1 MAAASPLDPRRQEEI
16 GELVR
21 RQPYL
26 QLLGVELEALAP
38 GYAKMRL
45 PITERLANPYA
56 GLHGGALSSLA
67 DTALAQAL
75 RTLVGAQARMTTV
88 ELNISYLSGATEGAV
103 IAEARI
109 LRQGKTLAVG
119 EVDLRDGNG
128 KALARARGT
137 YLIVGS

>member
-1 MAAASPLDPRRQEEI
+1 MALDPLRREEI
-16 GELVR
+16 EELVR

-26 QLLGVELEALAP
+26 QLLGVELAALAP

-45 PITERLANPYA
+45 PITERLANIYA

-67 DTALAQAL
+67 DTAVAQAL
-75 RTLVGAQARMTTV
+75 RTLVGAQARTTTV
-88 ELNISYLSGATEGAV
+88 ELNITYLSGTTEGEV

-119 EVDLRDGNG
+119 EVDLHDGKG
-128 KALARARGT
+128 KALARARVT
-137 YLIVGS
+137 YMIVAS

>member
-1 MAAASPLDPRRQEEI
+1 MAGVSPLDPLRREEI
-16 GELVR
+16 EELVR

-26 QLLGVELEALAP
+26 RLLGVELAALAP

-45 PITERLANPYA
+45 PISERLANPYA

-67 DTALAQAL
+67 DTAVAQAL
-75 RTLVGAQARMTTV
+75 RTLVGAKARTTTV
-88 ELNISYLSGATEGAV
+88 ELNITYLSGTTEGEV

-119 EVDLRDGNG
+119 EVDLHDGKG
-128 KALARARGT
+128 KALARARVT
-137 YLIVGS
+137 YMIVES